1 MLVYQRTPSL
11 FRINAAHNHYLQVAA
26 EGGLLIGIPVAGGDR
41 ICSLQES
48 LQALARDDSG
58 MYFLRA
64 GALCGLFG
72 VAVQSL
78 WETGL
83 TTPANAVLA
92 ALSAA
97 IVVHRS
103 APRVRSDA

>member
-1 MLVYQRTPSL
+1 
-11 FRINAAHNHYLQVAA
+11 
-26 EGGLLIGIPVAGGDR
+26 
-41 ICSLQES
+41 
-48 LQALARDDSG
+48 

-72 VAVQSL
+72 VAVQSV

-92 ALSAA
+92 ALAA
-97 IVVHRS
+97 AMVVHRS
-103 APRVRSDA
+103 APRVRSNA

>member
-1 MLVYQRTPSL
+1 
-11 FRINAAHNHYLQVAA
+11 
-26 EGGLLIGIPVAGGDR
+26 
-41 ICSLQES
+41 
-48 LQALARDDSG
+48 

-64 GALCGLFG
+64 GALAGLVG
-72 VAVQSL
+72 VAVQSV

-92 ALSAA
+92 AVAGA

-103 APRVRSDA
+103 APRVRSGA

>member
-1 MLVYQRTPSL
+1 
-11 FRINAAHNHYLQVAA
+11 
-26 EGGLLIGIPVAGGDR
+26 
-41 ICSLQES
+41 
-48 LQALARDDSG
+48 

-64 GALCGLFG
+64 GALSGLFG
-72 VAVQSL
+72 VAVQSI

-92 ALSAA
+92 ALAAA

-103 APRVRSDA
+103 APRSRPDA

>member
-26 EGGLLIGIPVAGGDR
+26 EGGLLIGIPAAVALSYFVR
-41 ICSLQES
+41 ES
-48 LQALARDDSG
+48 RAALARDESG

-64 GALCGLFG
+64 GALSGLFG
-72 VAVQSL
+72 AAVQSV

-92 ALSAA
+92 ALAAA

-103 APRVRSDA
+103 APRVRSTD